1 MHLVYRRVGVNQAT
15 RIHPLSFAQDQ
26 IQALSTNQPNKPQ
39 QNVLWR
45 CETRRALLRAC
56 VYTGSPVFAEQPPQR
71 LWFRGERERERARV
85 PAKPTRCT
93 FHRFII
99 FSRSPSWR
107 PQVVRPSLPPWA
119 PFSKQGH
126 IFAITQQ
133 PKQKQKNKTNGTII
147 LV

>member
-1 MHLVYRRVGVNQAT
+1 LGLIKPPEFILFRLRRTKYKRSQ
-15 RIHPLSFAQDQ
+15 P
-26 IQALSTNQPNKPQ
+26 TNQTNPQ

-56 VYTGSPVFAEQPPQR
+56 VYTGSPVVAEQPPQRHAQHPQR
-71 LWFRGERERERARV
+71 LWFRGERERV

-119 PFSKQGH
+119 PFSTQGH